1 MHPRIRYQDPQSGN
15 VGTDEYHPGGNQMKT
30 TAYPVPAEEHD
41 GEESGFEK
49 ESEQTFDGQR
59 SSENIPDKPGIIRPV
74 GTELEF
80 QYQSRSYTDGEV
92 DCKKLHPEFGGIQ
105 PLGLTGPDPHGFHNS
120 Q

>member
-1 MHPRIRYQDPQSGN
+1 MEAG
-15 VGTDEYHPGGNQMKT
+15 
-30 TAYPVPAEEHD
+30 AYFFPTEKHD
-41 GEESGFEK
+41 GKKRCLQEK
-49 ESEQTFDGQR
+49 CENPFYGQG
-59 SSENIPDKPGIIRPV
+59 SPEDVPDKPGIIRPV

-80 QYQSRSYTDGEV
+80 QYQPRSYTDGEV

>member
-1 MHPRIRYQDPQSGN
+1 
-15 VGTDEYHPGGNQMKT
+15 MKT

-92 DCKKLHPEFGGIQ
+92 VAKSFIQ
-105 PLGLTGPDPHGFHNS
+105 NLVAFNHSALPVLTHMVSIIASRKDNPRVRGTNM
-120 Q
+120 